1 MKNQQPDPLDFLGS
15 AGAVTQEDPLDF
27 LGGSSGVADFSTAP
41 GRKQADE
48 ESRAKLVAQYTESL
62 KNPNLTPE
70 HKARLEKGIAE
81 NKSSSALG
89 IFEIPRVEDTKRT
102 SIENFGR
109 GLGAGAV
116 HGVTGLVDLVGAASN
131 AALPGQPLQGLRR
144 WAATTGAEANET
156 FDPQGKSGLLGDVAG
171 SLVSGAPGY
180 GKIANISGELIG
192 KAVPKLAPVI
202 EKALSGNLLQ
212 RVTGQALIDAP
223 LNVLQAATLEDA
235 SFEDKAKVLAL
246 GVGGSVVGGV
256 LPGKKLPKGIGDAT
270 VKPGDADALA
280 DLPGA
285 RVASRAEEAAKLIE
299 QGVSKREARKA
310 TIQLEREARK
320 AARAEWSKANPDKSW
335 QNDLSK
341 NERAD
346 LVKKYQ
352 ALSEVPKAETVVPP
366 DGESQGDLFS
376 PATGVA
382 SVAPKFEPPQLGNI
396 KSHPNGDTSYEFH
409 APGGNVV
416 TVKGRMN
423 EGDTGTF
430 WVSAI
435 ESTGGRNSLGKQ
447 AVASLKQQ
455 IQDLTGT
462 TKVKG
467 ERVYKNAANKTVHG
481 ANAGSVENLQQV
493 DVGPATNQAMWEDLS
508 SQPIH
513 TSPELVQQ
521 AVAQIK
527 EVPTHDREVLDKVF
541 KQLQYLHK
549 AGDITPEDALLLQ
562 NLEAIHIE
570 MSTQGK
576 GEMPTVVIGKKEPP
590 NPVEPE
596 YSEQAVHE
604 ARAAKITTAAKESGL
619 DPTTVIFDEEM
630 GFTDAGRPL
639 VRQFMP
645 DDYRHKIR
653 TVQDVIDYNK
663 PKPRTTPIPAQATE
677 PRASPPEAPSSP
689 RVPSTPDTTPGFLST
704 VEHDKPLSEIN
715 SMDELD
721 DLKGEVW
728 DQMKIGSAGEIP
740 ASEAHLADLDALGQR
755 TRELH
760 AEAKAAAKMTQDPA
774 AGFVTTTAKPKDSPI
789 GMPGSEFGK
798 TIRTPA
804 NKLNLDQAT
813 RLLEEL
819 ELRTSSMSPHDKVEY
834 TAKMNE
840 LRERKAVLTSQGRT
854 EGGLNLYSRNEVGGA
869 IVGFMSGMVT
879 GDTDEERFQN
889 AAVGALIGAG
899 SAYGLTKLFNP
910 KVAPS
915 MVPKKVL
922 ESVKTLD
929 ELNQAKPETG
939 MMERARWIYQRAI
952 RPAVGGE
959 HFTKQA
965 TQGASIPAAR
975 DPGKM
980 LASFGKWIAQS
991 ESWLTGRPFI
1001 EMPDGTSIELPV
1013 KNAKEIA
1020 ELVAGDT
1027 EGLGKL
1033 AAARTALELY
1043 ATKGRKTPGIDLV
1056 EAQRL
1061 VAALPEQYHQ
1071 AADAMRQLH
1080 IGLLESLVQGGVLS
1094 RESVAK
1100 MSQEKYYAALERAF
1114 GSSYGNSVDAIKKLK
1129 IDSPNPV
1136 KERTRG
1142 SSAPIKNPYETM
1154 ISNIARTHRAIEIN
1168 KIKDAMIDLAEASPE
1183 IGAMAFKRIDRNT
1196 KGKDGKPLVSDL
1208 IEQRVEALKDDLDIS
1223 TDEAQRLVAAYAGDN
1238 LNPNDP
1244 TMTMFRDGHLR
1255 TYRVRRDIAESFRAL
1270 RPEERG
1276 DIEKMLALPTSV
1288 ARAGIVN
1295 NPVFIAR
1302 QAWRDNWQA
1311 MMNSQHGFVWGLDW
1325 VRGYMESAFES
1336 KNFKEFTKGGGGSTS
1351 FAFTDILSQEKA
1363 IAQAK
1368 SPGKNAFD
1376 TAFRRIK
1383 ELQPGEAWH
1392 ALVVPMAEAARMG
1405 EYLRARGRGAEVAE
1419 AVFAAKS
1426 VVGNFQQHGSTLRA
1440 LSGMALFLN
1449 PSLQA
1454 LDQAIYSAG
1463 VNPFRPAPTSKGFK
1477 FGPYTLLENT
1487 LEGRNAAAV
1496 NYVTKAV
1503 AGITV
1508 PSLLLWA
1515 AYHDDQEIQE
1525 LRGSETGRGFWF
1537 WRDTKG
1543 ELHKAAKPIFEGQL
1557 FGTTAE
1563 LAADKFMDEKPVEAT
1578 AFASAMMH
1586 DAAVNLLPTIGVVAG
1601 SLWANK
1607 DYNTGGE
1614 IAPAGPDPQFQATA
1628 NSSLPAR
1635 VVAKSIAPVS
1645 EWMQN
1650 VGGSFLTEPVADAL
1664 SRAMTPAGIDYVVRN
1679 LGGTLAQ
1686 EALRGVGQA
1695 IVYKD
1700 ENYLP
1705 PATEWPVIRGALVSY
1720 PTTNT
1725 ASIQKFYRDA
1735 ERVDHAAKSMAVL
1748 AQADP
1753 QGMIEYYNQHS
1764 EAVGLIDLYAKT
1776 RTQIADLRQ
1785 AIQDIKGAPAG
1796 TFQREDTREIE
1807 KQIILRMIETARLA
1821 NDAAIL
1827 LK

>member
-1 MKNQQPDPLDFLGS
+1 
-15 AGAVTQEDPLDF
+15 
-27 LGGSSGVADFSTAP
+27 
-41 GRKQADE
+41 
-48 ESRAKLVAQYTESL
+48 
-62 KNPNLTPE
+62 
-70 HKARLEKGIAE
+70 
-81 NKSSSALG
+81 
-89 IFEIPRVEDTKRT
+89 
-102 SIENFGR
+102 
-109 GLGAGAV
+109 
-116 HGVTGLVDLVGAASN
+116 
-131 AALPGQPLQGLRR
+131 
-144 WAATTGAEANET
+144 
-156 FDPQGKSGLLGDVAG
+156 
-171 SLVSGAPGY
+171 
-180 GKIANISGELIG
+180 
-192 KAVPKLAPVI
+192 
-202 EKALSGNLLQ
+202 
-212 RVTGQALIDAP
+212 
-223 LNVLQAATLEDA
+223 
-235 SFEDKAKVLAL
+235 
-246 GVGGSVVGGV
+246 
-256 LPGKKLPKGIGDAT
+256 
-270 VKPGDADALA
+270 
-280 DLPGA
+280 
-285 RVASRAEEAAKLIE
+285 
-299 QGVSKREARKA
+299 
-310 TIQLEREARK
+310 
-320 AARAEWSKANPDKSW
+320 
-335 QNDLSK
+335 
-341 NERAD
+341 
-346 LVKKYQ
+346 
-352 ALSEVPKAETVVPP
+352 
-366 DGESQGDLFS
+366 
-376 PATGVA
+376 
-382 SVAPKFEPPQLGNI
+382 
-396 KSHPNGDTSYEFH
+396 
-409 APGGNVV
+409 
-416 TVKGRMN
+416 
-423 EGDTGTF
+423 
-430 WVSAI
+430 
-435 ESTGGRNSLGKQ
+435 
-447 AVASLKQQ
+447 
-455 IQDLTGT
+455 
-462 TKVKG
+462 
-467 ERVYKNAANKTVHG
+467 
-481 ANAGSVENLQQV
+481 
-493 DVGPATNQAMWEDLS
+493 
-508 SQPIH
+508 
-513 TSPELVQQ
+513 
-521 AVAQIK
+521 
-527 EVPTHDREVLDKVF
+527 
-541 KQLQYLHK
+541 
-549 AGDITPEDALLLQ
+549 
-562 NLEAIHIE
+562 
-570 MSTQGK
+570 
-576 GEMPTVVIGKKEPP
+576 
-590 NPVEPE
+590 
-596 YSEQAVHE
+596 
-604 ARAAKITTAAKESGL
+604 
-619 DPTTVIFDEEM
+619 
-630 GFTDAGRPL
+630 
-639 VRQFMP
+639 
-645 DDYRHKIR
+645 
-653 TVQDVIDYNK
+653 
-663 PKPRTTPIPAQATE
+663 
-677 PRASPPEAPSSP
+677 
-689 RVPSTPDTTPGFLST
+689 
-704 VEHDKPLSEIN
+704 
-715 SMDELD
+715 
-721 DLKGEVW
+721 
-728 DQMKIGSAGEIP
+728 
-740 ASEAHLADLDALGQR
+740 
-755 TRELH
+755 
-760 AEAKAAAKMTQDPA
+760 
-774 AGFVTTTAKPKDSPI
+774 
-789 GMPGSEFGK
+789 
-798 TIRTPA
+798 
-804 NKLNLDQAT
+804 
-813 RLLEEL
+813 
-819 ELRTSSMSPHDKVEY
+819 
-834 TAKMNE
+834 MNE

-879 GDTDEERFQN
+879 GDTDEERAQN
-889 AAVGALIGAG
+889 AAIGAIVGAG
-899 SAYGLTKLFNP
+899 SAYGLTKLFHP

-1001 EMPDGTSIELPV
+1001 EMTDGTSIELPV

-1114 GSSYGNSVDAIKKLK
+1114 GASYGNSVDAIKKLK

-1168 KIKDAMIDLAEASPE
+1168 KIKDAMVDLAEANPE

-1295 NPVFIAR
+1295 NPVFVAR

-1325 VRGYMESAFES
+1325 VRGYMEAAFET

-1383 ELQPGEAWH
+1383 ELHPGEAWH

-1405 EYLRARGRGAEVAE
+1405 EYLRARGRGAEVAD

-1426 VVGNFQQHGSTLRA
+1426 VVGNFQQHGSALRA

-1563 LAADKFMDEKPVEAT
+1563 LAADKFMNDKPVEAT

-1635 VVAKSIAPVS
+1635 VAAKALAPVS

-1664 SRAMTPAGIDYVVRN
+1664 SHAMTPAGIDYVVRN

-1705 PATEWPVIRGALVSY
+1705 PATEWPIIRGALVSY

-1735 ERVDHAAKSMAVL
+1735 ERVDHAAKSMAML
-1748 AQADP
+1748 AQTDP

-1764 EAVGLIDLYAKT
+1764 ESVALIDLYAKT